1 MAETNAFE
9 RTFERTLCDGTAVS
23 VSVWYQVS
31 GIHQNT
37 SCFVFCT
44 TTRPKLLINDCGKR
58 NKETAIVHSYF
69 QLFAAGMPLCSNF
82 KTLQC

>member
-1 MAETNAFE
+1 MAETNVLE
-9 RTFERTLCDGTAVS
+9 RTFERTLCHGT
-23 VSVWYQVS
+23 YPVS

-37 SCFVFCT
+37 SYFIFCT

-58 NKETAIVHSYF
+58 NKRTAIVHSYF
-69 QLFAAGMPLCSNF
+69 QLFAAGMPLCSHF

>member
-1 MAETNAFE
+1 MAETNVFE
-9 RTFERTLCDGTAVS
+9 RTFETFERTLCDGT
-23 VSVWYQVS
+23 YQVS

-37 SCFVFCT
+37 SCFIFCT

-58 NKETAIVHSYF
+58 NKGTAIVHSYF
-69 QLFAAGMPLCSNF
+69 QLFAAGMPLCSHF

>member
-1 MAETNAFE
+1 MAETNVFE
-9 RTFERTLCDGTAVS
+9 RTFERTLCHGT
-23 VSVWYQVS
+23 YLVS

-37 SCFVFCT
+37 SYFIFC

-58 NKETAIVHSYF
+58 NEGTAIVHSYF

-82 KTLQC
+82 KALQC

>member
-1 MAETNAFE
+1 MAEINVFE
-9 RTFERTLCDGTAVS
+9 RTFERSLCHGTYPVN
-23 VSVWYQVS
+23 

-37 SCFVFCT
+37 SYFIFCT

-58 NKETAIVHSYF
+58 NKGTAIVHSYF
-69 QLFAAGMPLCSNF
+69 QLSAAGLPSFSNF

>member
-1 MAETNAFE
+1 MAEMQKQMFS
-9 RTFERTLCDGTAVS
+9 FERTLCHET
-23 VSVWYQVS
+23 YPVS

-37 SCFVFCT
+37 SYLIFCT

-58 NKETAIVHSYF
+58 NKGAAVVHSYF
-69 QLFAAGMPLCSNF
+69 QLFAAGMPLCSHF